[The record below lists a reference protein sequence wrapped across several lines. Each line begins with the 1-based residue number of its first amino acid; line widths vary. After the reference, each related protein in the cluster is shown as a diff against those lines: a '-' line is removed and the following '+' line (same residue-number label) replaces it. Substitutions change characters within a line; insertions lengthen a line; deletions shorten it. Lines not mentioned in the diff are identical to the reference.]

1 MPVTEEIKER
11 VQGYSIVRITETDKD
26 GDVTMETFALVHE
39 SGGQLD
45 EFGDYLDAVRALN
58 RILFPLPG
66 LPEVPMNR
74 AV

>member
-1 MPVTEEIKER
+1 MPVSEETKER
-11 VQGYSIVRITETDKD
+11 VQGYSIVRITETNND

-45 EFGDYLDAVRALN
+45 EFADYLDAVKALN
-58 RILFPLPG
+58 RILSPLPG
-66 LPEVPMNR
+66 LPEVPLNR

>member
-1 MPVTEEIKER
+1 MPVTEETKER
-11 VQGYSIVRITETDKD
+11 VQGYSIVRITETNKA
-26 GDVTMETFALVHE
+26 GEVTMETFGLVHE

-45 EFGDYLDAVRALN
+45 EFADYIDAVRALN

-66 LPEVPMNR
+66 LPEVSLNR

>member
-1 MPVTEEIKER
+1 MPVTETTQER
-11 VQGYSIVRITETDKD
+11 VQGYSIVRITESNKD
-26 GDVTMETFALVHE
+26 GDITMETFALVHE

-45 EFGDYLDAVRALN
+45 EFADYLDAVRALN

-66 LPEVPMNR
+66 LPEVPLNR

>member
-1 MPVTEEIKER
+1 MPVTETTQER
-11 VQGYSIVRITETDKD
+11 VQGYSIVRITESNKD
-26 GDVTMETFALVHE
+26 GDITMETFALVHE

-45 EFGDYLDAVRALN
+45 EFADYLDAVRALN

-66 LPEVPMNR
+66 LPEAPLNR

>member
-1 MPVTEEIKER
+1 MPVKEETLER
-11 VQGYSIVRITETDKD
+11 IQGYSIVRITETDSQGQPKMQ
-26 GDVTMETFALVHE
+26 TYALNHE

-45 EFGDYLDAVRALN
+45 EFADYADAVHALN

-66 LPEVPMNR
+66 IPESRVHN